1 MDDEV
6 NYIDEQL
13 KGSSYLYNLPVKQN
27 NLFILKDFYDPYDQ
41 NGPRNISDLKF
52 RLKKFDSVSNNLSV
66 DVSSLKAFRE
76 TTVSDIIQKKET
88 NVEWIDDRH
97 HTIERLHQNWLRSWY
112 NPEKD
117 CMVIGPKG
125 KFRNIEIDLF
135 CIDGATDKPFGAAQ
149 FVGYKVASFLFRGC
163 IPVIPTEE
171 TFKWG
176 ESGAGNTYNV
186 KYAFQ
191 KCDTQWHNDGRME
204 KYISNYG
211 DEEIFKEIN
220 GEKQAFVN
228 NYNLGD
234 LGVYST

>member
-1 MDDEV
+1 MADEIV
-6 NYIDEQL
+6 NYIDEQI
-13 KGSSYLYNLPVKQN
+13 KGSSYLYNLPTKQN
-27 NLFILKDFYDPYDQ
+27 NLFILKKFYDPYESEPGD
-41 NGPRNISDLKF
+41 ISDLRF

-117 CMVIGPKG
+117 CMVVGPKG
-125 KFRNIEIDLF
+125 KLRNIEIDLF
-135 CIDGATDKPFGAAQ
+135 CVDGSAESFGNPEL
-149 FVGYKVASFLFRGC
+149 VGYLVATFVFRGC
-163 IPVIPTEE
+163 IPVVPTEE

-191 KCDTQWHNDGRME
+191 KCETNWYNDEKIVPFASLYGNDKVFEDKNGSTQ
-204 KYISNYG
+204 S
-211 DEEIFKEIN
+211 
-220 GEKQAFVN
+220 FVN

-234 LGVYST
+234 IGVYST